1 MPTFILLSSREASL
15 LSLLHRQAQGLCL
28 QHGTSTAQH
37 PGASSSAGW
46 ARSALFCC
54 QRQQKGPL
62 HQGGSPVITEREWTL
77 LRSGDIPEPHS
88 PHHRTTTGCPVRSR
102 QGKQPLRRR
111 FNTHSIGTTDLPASP
126 PLHHRRQLLTVG
138 FSPVEE
144 RRGLQVSV
152 GAGEP
157 WEGMGSPAVRPWRA
171 TTAGGRARRGLCG
184 HHSLRWTP
192 SPTAQPHRPPP
203 KPSAPQ
209 ARSRRCPQLKWRRRL
224 RLVIGGSGGRRGKPQ
239 GGGARGRGLS
249 GRGALTAPVPLSL
262 QRPSGR
268 GVRRPSL
275 PDRPQLV
282 HTVAWQ
288 PPPRRHGL

>member
-1 MPTFILLSSREASL
+1 MLTQVIYSL
-15 LSLLHRQAQGLCL
+15 CACIHPSIKQRSIAVISAAQVGSGSVPAARH
-28 QHGTSTAQH
+28 QHSTAQH

-54 QRQQKGPL
+54 QRQRKGL
-62 HQGGSPVITEREWTL
+62 LQQGGSPVITEREWTL

-203 KPSAPQ
+203 PNPPLLRPAQ
-209 ARSRRCPQLKWRRRL
+209 GAARN
-224 RLVIGGSGGRRGKPQ
+224 
-239 GGGARGRGLS
+239 
-249 GRGALTAPVPLSL
+249 
-262 QRPSGR
+262 
-268 GVRRPSL
+268 
-275 PDRPQLV
+275 
-282 HTVAWQ
+282 
-288 PPPRRHGL
+288 